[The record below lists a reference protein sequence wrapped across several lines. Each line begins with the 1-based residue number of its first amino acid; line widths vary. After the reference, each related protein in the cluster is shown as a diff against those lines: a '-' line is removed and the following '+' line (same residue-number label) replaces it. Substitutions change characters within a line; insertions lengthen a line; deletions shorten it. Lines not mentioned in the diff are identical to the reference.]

1 MMAKTT
7 IIYYTHNREYP
18 LFERKIQENI
28 LNKCGG
34 LPIVSVSHKPI
45 DFGVNIC
52 VGEQQLSYSNVL
64 RQTLIGLKEAKTE
77 FCLAAEDDCLYPPEY
92 FQFTPATKDNVY
104 RYTNIFVH
112 FDRRDRF
119 WRKRFVE
126 AAQICGR
133 ELWIKSI
140 EKILEGHDSWEP
152 IRVNPPYVFTSKDEY
167 SWTGKN
173 PVIYFKTR
181 NSFKFK
187 TGIMPGGSVTEI
199 PYWGNAKE
207 IYNKYLKKGGSY

>member
-1 MMAKTT
+1 MIDTT
-7 IIYYTHNREYP
+7 IIYYTHNKEDP
-18 LFERKIQENI
+18 TFEAKIQKNI
-28 LNKCGG
+28 LDKCGG
-34 LPIVSVSHKPI
+34 LPVVSVSHKPI

-52 VGEQQLSYSNVL
+52 VGDQPLSYSNVL
-64 RQTLIGLKEAKTE
+64 RQTLIGLAAAKTQ

-92 FQFTPATKDNVY
+92 FHFIPPTSDNVY
-104 RYTNIFVH
+104 RYTNIYVH

-133 ELWIKSI
+133 EYWIKSI
-140 EKILEGHDSWEP
+140 EKILEGHDSWKTFQ
-152 IRVNPPYVFTSKDEY
+152 VNPPYVFTSKDRY

-181 NSFKFK
+181 SSFNFK
-187 TGIMPGGSVTEI
+187 TGVMPGGSVTEI
-199 PYWGNAKE
+199 PYWGSAKKV
-207 IYNKYLKKGGSY
+207 YNKYLKKEGNH